1 MGCKVKCMPLPKNI
15 DFFNNVSAN
24 SSLSST
30 KASSCLRETGG
41 REKKMR
47 AKDDRKGLRA
57 YRALTIFYCI
67 EERASLVTETV

>member
-1 MGCKVKCMPLPKNI
+1 MQLPKNI

-30 KASSCLRETGG
+30 KASLCLRETGG
-41 REKKMR
+41 GEKKMH
-47 AKDDRKGLRA
+47 AKDDKKGLRA

>member
-1 MGCKVKCMPLPKNI
+1 MQLPKNI

-41 REKKMR
+41 GGEKKMR
-47 AKDDRKGLRA
+47 AKDDKKGLRA
-57 YRALTIFYCI
+57 YRALTY
-67 EERASLVTETV
+67 